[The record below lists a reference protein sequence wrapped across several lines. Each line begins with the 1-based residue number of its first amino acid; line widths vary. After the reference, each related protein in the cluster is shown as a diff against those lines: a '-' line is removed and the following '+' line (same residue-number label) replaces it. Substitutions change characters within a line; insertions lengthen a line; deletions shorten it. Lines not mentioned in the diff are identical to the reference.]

1 MAADQG
7 EPIGIVAGG
16 GTVPLHVA
24 EAAIRAGRRPFIV
37 AIDGEADPGIAAYP
51 HEVLKWGQIGRMQ
64 AVFVEHGVKE
74 LVMIGNIRV
83 RPDFSTFKLD
93 LGALR
98 VIPKVLALLAN
109 GDADLLSGVVAL
121 MGQLGFTVVGAHE
134 VAPDLVANKGPL
146 GRHTPDKG
154 ARRDIA
160 RAMRAARAI
169 GVIDAGQGAV
179 AVNGRVVAMEAAE
192 GTDGMIDRVGAL
204 RAAGRLKW
212 SGRAGVLAKC
222 AKPQQD
228 LRVDMP
234 TIGPKTVTAAASAGL
249 AGIAVE
255 AGRVMIVDRREVIDL
270 ADRSG
275 IFLVGEV
282 TQPEPVA

>member
-1 MAADQG
+1 MAVNQG

-24 EAAIRAGRRPFIV
+24 EAALRAGRQPFIV

-64 AVFVEHGVKE
+64 SVFAEHGVKE

-83 RPDFSTFKLD
+83 RPDFSKFKLD
-93 LGALR
+93 LGAIR
-98 VIPKVLALLAN
+98 VIPRVLALLTN
-109 GDADLLSGVVAL
+109 GDADLLSGVVTL

-134 VAPDLVANKGPL
+134 VAPELVATRGPL
-146 GRHTPDKG
+146 GRHMPDKV
-154 ARRDIA
+154 ARRDIG

-179 AVNGRVVAMEAAE
+179 AINGRVVALEAAE
-192 GTDGMIDRVGAL
+192 GTDCMIERVGAL

-212 SGRAGVLAKC
+212 SGKTGVLAKC

-234 TIGPKTVTAAASAGL
+234 TIGPATVKAAAAAGL

-255 AGRVMIVDRREVIDL
+255 AGRVMIVDRAEVIDQ

-275 IFLVGEV
+275 MFLVGEV
-282 TQPEPVA
+282 SDPEQVA